1 MFSVSNI
8 NMFISF
14 NKKIDITDAKK
25 KKKLNGR
32 EQRM

>member
-25 KKKLNGR
+25 KLNGR